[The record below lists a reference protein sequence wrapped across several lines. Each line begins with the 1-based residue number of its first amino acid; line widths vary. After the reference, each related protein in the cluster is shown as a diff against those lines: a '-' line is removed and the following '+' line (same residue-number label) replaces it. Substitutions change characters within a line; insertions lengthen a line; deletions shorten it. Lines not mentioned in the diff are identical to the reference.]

1 MNTNILKVTKNIGL
15 GLVFG
20 IVVIGLISCE
30 SGKEKAS
37 KESTPQEV
45 KIGVVGANNDVWE
58 YVSKKLE
65 KEEGIKVKLVKFSDY
80 NQPNK
85 ALSAGDLDPNS
96 FQHRIF
102 LENYNEESNDNLT
115 PIGDTVISPLGIYSD
130 KVKNAKD
137 IKNGGK
143 IIIPNDVTNEAR
155 ALNLLESAGLIK
167 LDPNGGDFPTTKNI
181 KDNPKELD
189 ITPVDASQTA
199 RSIKDADE
207 VIINSGIAVD
217 AGLIPTK
224 DAIFLEQVSEK
235 SKPYINI
242 IVARA
247 KDKDNEVYKKIV
259 KAYQADDVK
268 NVIKETSKGS
278 SIPAWE
284 DKK

>member
-1 MNTNILKVTKNIGL
+1 MNKNISKVIKTIGL
-15 GLVFG
+15 GIVLG
-20 IVVIGLISCE
+20 IVVIGSVACG
-30 SGKEKAS
+30 SGKENAS
-37 KESTPQEV
+37 KEATPKEV
-45 KIGVVGANNDVWE
+45 KIGVVGANNDVWD
-58 YVSKKLE
+58 YVAKKLE
-65 KEEGIKVKLVKFSDY
+65 KEDGIKVKLVKFSDY

-85 ALSAGDLDPNS
+85 ALSAGDLDLNS

-102 LENYNEESNDNLT
+102 LENYNKESNDNLT
-115 PIGDTVISPLGIYSD
+115 PIGDTVIAPLGIYSD
-130 KVKNAKD
+130 KVKNAND
-137 IKNGGK
+137 IKQGGK

-155 ALNLLESAGLIK
+155 ALKLLESAGLIK
-167 LDPNGGDFPTTKNI
+167 LDPNGGDFSTPKNI
-181 KDNPKELD
+181 KENPKKLE
-189 ITPVDASQTA
+189 IIPVDASQTA

-224 DAIFLEQVSEK
+224 DAIFLEQVNEK

-247 KDKDNEVYKKIV
+247 KDKDNKVYKKIV
-259 KAYQADDVK
+259 EAYQTDDVK
-268 NVIKETSKGS
+268 KVINETSKGS